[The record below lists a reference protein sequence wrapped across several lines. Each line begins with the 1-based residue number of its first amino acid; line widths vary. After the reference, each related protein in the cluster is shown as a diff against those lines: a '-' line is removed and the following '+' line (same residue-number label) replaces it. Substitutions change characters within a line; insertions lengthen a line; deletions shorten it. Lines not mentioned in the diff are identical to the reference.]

1 MDTLLFLLPAFAL
14 TTLLILTHTY
24 LGLHV
29 LARGI
34 IFVDIALAQ
43 IAAFGASVAFLMGE
57 TVHSASG
64 QIFSFTFSLAAAF
77 GFTQLRRINDKTT
90 REVTIGCIYV
100 VTTALSIVVLSRSVS
115 GMEELKALFNG
126 SILWARWQDV
136 GTLGL
141 VSILVGFLFLF
152 GHERFKKLSIES
164 DKVMPGTYA
173 WECIFFASFAIV
185 ITTAVHLAGIL
196 VVFAFLIIPAFS
208 ASMLVKSW
216 HTRLLLGLAFGLL
229 GSLAGLILAYLA
241 DLPVGATV
249 VSVLGIMPILSAV
262 FRYRFFPFR

>member
-43 IAAFGASVAFLMGE
+43 IAALGASIAFLMGE
-57 TVHSASG
+57 TVHGASG
-64 QIFSFTFSLAAAF
+64 QIFSFAFTLTAAF

-100 VTTALSIVVLSRSVS
+100 VTTALSIVVLSRSIS
-115 GMEELKALFNG
+115 GMEELKTLFNG

-136 GTLGL
+136 GTLGI
-141 VSILVGFLFLF
+141 VSILVGVLFLF
-152 GHERFKKLSIES
+152 GHKRFKRLSMES
-164 DKVMPGTYA
+164 DKVISGTYT

-196 VVFAFLIIPAFS
+196 VVFAYLIIPAFS
-208 ASMLVKSW
+208 ASIIAKNW
-216 HTRLLLGLAFGLL
+216 HTRLLLGWAFGLS

-241 DLPVGATV
+241 DLPVGATI
-249 VSVLGIMPILSAV
+249 VSVLGVIPILSAA
-262 FRYRFFPFR
+262 FRYQTSLFR